1 LSTTSE
7 LKIPLFLR
15 DPDVALMLRVKAG
28 EEAAFV
34 RLVEGYQDRLIGL
47 FFQLVKDRA
56 AAEDLTQETFLRV
69 YRARHGYEPTA
80 KFSTWLFHIAHNL
93 ASNKR
98 RDKGRRREVN
108 LVSSDSGP
116 LGARPQEQLIQE
128 KSGMMPSRQ
137 LDKSELQ
144 NVVQEALDGLNER
157 QKMAVLLHKFQG
169 MSYADVAETMELT
182 PAAVKSLLSRAR
194 ESLRGKLEPY
204 VK

>member
-1 LSTTSE
+1 LATSE
-7 LKIPLFLR
+7 LDIPVVLR
-15 DPDVALMLRVKAG
+15 DPDVALMLRVKNG
-28 EEAAFV
+28 DEIAFA
-34 RLVEGYQDRLIGL
+34 RLVERYQDRLIGL
-47 FFQLVKDRA
+47 FYQLVKDRS

-69 YRARHGYEPTA
+69 YRARHGYEPAA

-108 LVSSDSGP
+108 LASSESGP
-116 LGARPQEQLIQE
+116 LGARPQEQLIKE

-144 NVVQEALDGLNER
+144 DIVQEALDSLNER

-169 MSYADVAETMELT
+169 LSYADVAEAMDLT

-194 ESLRGKLEPY
+194 ETLRGKLEPY